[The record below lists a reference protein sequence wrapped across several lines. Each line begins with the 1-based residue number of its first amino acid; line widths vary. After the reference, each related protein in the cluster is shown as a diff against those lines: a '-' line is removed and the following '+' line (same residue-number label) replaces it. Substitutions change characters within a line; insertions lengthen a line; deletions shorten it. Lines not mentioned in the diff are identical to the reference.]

1 MKPSEALLAAKAR
14 LMFDTKW
21 VGHTPSSQDGEDCTT
36 TALSFTVGQALPHRD
51 QQTERDKLGGPAT
64 HYLREALPE
73 GHRFIFAWNDQP
85 ERTFQEVLDL
95 YDAAISLAKDAG
107 E

>member
-1 MKPSEALLAAKAR
+1 MKPSDALLAAKNH
-14 LMFDTKW
+14 LIFDAQW
-21 VGHTPSSQDGEDCTT
+21 VGRMPSSQGEDCTT
-36 TALSFTVGQALPHRD
+36 TALSVTVVQAFPHRD

-73 GHRFIFAWNDQP
+73 GHRFIFAWNDAP
-85 ERTFQEVLDL
+85 NRTFQEVLDL

-107 E
+107 D